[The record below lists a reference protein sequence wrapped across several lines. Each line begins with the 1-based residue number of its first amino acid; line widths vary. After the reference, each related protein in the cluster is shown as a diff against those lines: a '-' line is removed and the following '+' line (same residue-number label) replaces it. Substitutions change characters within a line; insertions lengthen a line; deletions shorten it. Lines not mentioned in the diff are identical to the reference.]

1 MIKRGF
7 FADMKK
13 ILTVIL
19 IFCIYV
25 AVPAVITL
33 SVNSDDSQGVSQEN
47 IYGPRVNVKYKN
59 GTKSVSVN
67 EYVTMVLAKRF
78 ESGDETETLKAMGIM
93 IRTDIYRVMGDEMSV
108 DSETLG
114 MEYFTKNVMK
124 NEWGNNFEEY
134 YNHVN
139 DSVMSTGQMVITY
152 NNNLID
158 AKYSRVCNE
167 KTLSGTELLGADY
180 AYLVPA
186 DCPED
191 MMSLPATSPATI
203 RFRRP

>member
-67 EYVTMVLAKRF
+67 EFVTMVLAKRF

-93 IRTDIYRVMGDEMSV
+93 IRTDILKCRKNPENPYLIKRFEKLVEMNIQ
-108 DSETLG
+108 L
-114 MEYFTKNVMK
+114 MI
-124 NEWGNNFEEY
+124 
-134 YNHVN
+134 
-139 DSVMSTGQMVITY
+139 Q
-152 NNNLID
+152 
-158 AKYSRVCNE
+158 
-167 KTLSGTELLGADY
+167 
-180 AYLVPA
+180 
-186 DCPED
+186 
-191 MMSLPATSPATI
+191 
-203 RFRRP
+203 

>member
-1 MIKRGF
+1 
-7 FADMKK
+7 MKK

-67 EYVTMVLAKRF
+67 EFVTMVLAKRF

-93 IRTDIYRVMGDEMSV
+93 IRTDILKCRKNPENPYLIKRFEKLVEMNIQ
-108 DSETLG
+108 L
-114 MEYFTKNVMK
+114 MI
-124 NEWGNNFEEY
+124 
-134 YNHVN
+134 
-139 DSVMSTGQMVITY
+139 Q
-152 NNNLID
+152 
-158 AKYSRVCNE
+158 
-167 KTLSGTELLGADY
+167 
-180 AYLVPA
+180 
-186 DCPED
+186 
-191 MMSLPATSPATI
+191 
-203 RFRRP
+203 

>member
-1 MIKRGF
+1 
-7 FADMKK
+7 MKK

-67 EYVTMVLAKRF
+67 EFVTMVLAKRF

-93 IRTDIYRVMGDEMSV
+93 IRTDIYRVMGLFQLDLHILHQILV
-108 DSETLG
+108 DIFRLLEDILELG
-114 MEYFTKNVMK
+114 QHHLIPADGGV
-124 NEWGNNFEEY
+124 EEY
-134 YNHVN
+134 H
-139 DSVMSTGQMVITY
+139 
-152 NNNLID
+152 
-158 AKYSRVCNE
+158 A
-167 KTLSGTELLGADY
+167 LLQ
-180 AYLVPA
+180 LHQ
-186 DCPED
+186 
-191 MMSLPATSPATI
+191 
-203 RFRRP
+203 R

>member
-93 IRTDIYRVMGDEMSV
+93 IRTDILKCRKNPENPYLIKRFEKLVEMNIQ
-108 DSETLG
+108 L
-114 MEYFTKNVMK
+114 MI
-124 NEWGNNFEEY
+124 
-134 YNHVN
+134 
-139 DSVMSTGQMVITY
+139 Q
-152 NNNLID
+152 
-158 AKYSRVCNE
+158 
-167 KTLSGTELLGADY
+167 
-180 AYLVPA
+180 
-186 DCPED
+186 
-191 MMSLPATSPATI
+191 
-203 RFRRP
+203 

>member
-67 EYVTMVLAKRF
+67 EFVTMVLAKRF

-93 IRTDIYRVMGDEMSV
+93 IRTDIYRVMGLLQLDLHVLHQILV
-108 DSETLG
+108 DIFRLLENILELG
-114 MEYFTKNVMK
+114 QHHLIPADGGV
-124 NEWGNNFEEY
+124 EEY
-134 YNHVN
+134 H
-139 DSVMSTGQMVITY
+139 
-152 NNNLID
+152 
-158 AKYSRVCNE
+158 A
-167 KTLSGTELLGADY
+167 LLQ
-180 AYLVPA
+180 LHQ
-186 DCPED
+186 
-191 MMSLPATSPATI
+191 
-203 RFRRP
+203 R

>member
-1 MIKRGF
+1 
-7 FADMKK
+7 MKK

-114 MEYFTKNVMK
+114 MEYFTKNVM
-124 NEWGNNFEEY
+124 
-134 YNHVN
+134 NHLHVQHI
-139 DSVMSTGQMVITY
+139 SPVS
-152 NNNLID
+152 
-158 AKYSRVCNE
+158 
-167 KTLSGTELLGADY
+167 LSS
-180 AYLVPA
+180 
-186 DCPED
+186 ED
-191 MMSLPATSPATI
+191 PLKSG
-203 RFRRP
+203 

>member
-93 IRTDIYRVMGDEMSV
+93 IRTDIYRVMGLLQLDLHVLHQILV
-108 DSETLG
+108 DIFRLLENILELG
-114 MEYFTKNVMK
+114 QHHLIPADGGV
-124 NEWGNNFEEY
+124 EEY
-134 YNHVN
+134 H
-139 DSVMSTGQMVITY
+139 
-152 NNNLID
+152 
-158 AKYSRVCNE
+158 A
-167 KTLSGTELLGADY
+167 LLQ
-180 AYLVPA
+180 LHQ
-186 DCPED
+186 
-191 MMSLPATSPATI
+191 
-203 RFRRP
+203 R

>member
-13 ILTVIL
+13 ILTV
-19 IFCIYV
+19 IYV

-93 IRTDIYRVMGDEMSV
+93 IRTDIYRVMGLFQLD
-108 DSETLG
+108 L
-114 MEYFTKNVMK
+114 
-124 NEWGNNFEEY
+124 
-134 YNHVN
+134 HV
-139 DSVMSTGQMVITY
+139 
-152 NNNLID
+152 LH
-158 AKYSRVCNE
+158 
-167 KTLSGTELLGADY
+167 
-180 AYLVPA
+180 
-186 DCPED
+186 
-191 MMSLPATSPATI
+191 
-203 RFRRP
+203 

>member
-1 MIKRGF
+1 
-7 FADMKK
+7 MKK

-93 IRTDIYRVMGDEMSV
+93 IRTDIYRVMGLLQLDLHVLHQILV
-108 DSETLG
+108 DIFRLLENILELG
-114 MEYFTKNVMK
+114 QHHLIPADGGV
-124 NEWGNNFEEY
+124 EEY
-134 YNHVN
+134 H
-139 DSVMSTGQMVITY
+139 
-152 NNNLID
+152 
-158 AKYSRVCNE
+158 A
-167 KTLSGTELLGADY
+167 LLQ
-180 AYLVPA
+180 LHQ
-186 DCPED
+186 
-191 MMSLPATSPATI
+191 
-203 RFRRP
+203 R